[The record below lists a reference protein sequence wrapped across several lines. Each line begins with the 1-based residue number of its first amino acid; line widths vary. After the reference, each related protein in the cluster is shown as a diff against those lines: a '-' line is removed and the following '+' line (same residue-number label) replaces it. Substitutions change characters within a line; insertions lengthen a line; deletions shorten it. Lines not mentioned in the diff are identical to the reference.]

1 MKTKL
6 PAQLRHQVAST
17 RIHSVS
23 VIFNSGFLISLSVSV
38 FAVFLLASGEFA
50 MGNPSRLGRA
60 FSTASAQVNL
70 ASQTLNAAKREK
82 AGFGQ
87 IQSSRKGTLRPLGE
101 QCVTLRGPILTL
113 SESSDIAGVGT
124 APAAFNSQADEFLIS
139 WDQLIG
145 ASWAVYDQRL
155 AVDGTLLGEN
165 NPIIT
170 GTDIF
175 IEPAVAYN
183 ADTNQYFVTWRFQND
198 PGSQG
203 LITLLAGSWIPLVF
217 RLETWFR
224 SLTLG
229 SSRRWYL
236 TLSLA
241 SSPTMHATSLVAELQ
256 ESTFGGLLAMARRS
270 RRRHR
275 SAPRERPLQ
284 QVKSE

>member
-6 PAQLRHQVAST
+6 PAQ
-17 RIHSVS
+17 S

-38 FAVFLLASGEFA
+38 FAVFLFALAIRPA
-50 MGNPSRLGRA
+50 NPSGLGRA
-60 FSTASAQVNL
+60 FSNASAQVNL

-82 AGFGQ
+82 LKSGFGQ
-87 IQSSRKGTLRPLGE
+87 IQSPRKIMPRPLGQ

-139 WDQLIG
+139 WDQLVG

-165 NPIIT
+165 NPIIA

-183 ADTNQYFVTWRFQND
+183 ADTNHTSL
-198 PGSQG
+198 PGGSKTIRARKVS
-203 LITLLAGSWIPLVF
+203 ITLSAGSWIPLVF

-224 SLTLG
+224 FPMLVL
-229 SSRRWYL
+229 SRRWYL

-241 SSPTMHATSLVAELQ
+241 SSPTMHATSLVAE
-256 ESTFGGLLAMARRS
+256 SRNLLPADC
-270 RRRHR
+270 
-275 SAPRERPLQ
+275 
-284 QVKSE
+284 